1 MQEIYQYVAMYA
13 PTVLTALGT
22 VINYLS
28 VFKGLKQNADNLMS
42 NPKMVALKKELDATR
57 EELALMRSQV
67 NEMVRRQGELINE
80 MSKVV
85 RYESYENGKN
95 DKM

>member
-1 MQEIYQYVAMYA
+1 MTEIYEIVALYA
-13 PTVLTALGT
+13 PTVLLALGT
-22 VINYLS
+22 IINY
-28 VFKGLKQNADNLMS
+28 VKIFVGLKNNAS
-42 NPKMVALKKELDATR
+42 NIMNDPKMIALKKELTTTK

-85 RYESYENGKN
+85 KYEDGKN
-95 DKM
+95 NQM

>member
-1 MQEIYQYVAMYA
+1 MTEIYEIVALYA
-13 PTVLTALGT
+13 PTVLLALGT
-22 VINYLS
+22 IINY
-28 VFKGLKQNADNLMS
+28 VKIFVGLKNNAS
-42 NPKMVALKKELDATR
+42 NIMNDPKMIALKKELTATQ

-85 RYESYENGKN
+85 KYEDGKN
-95 DKM
+95 NQM

>member
-1 MQEIYQYVAMYA
+1 MTEIYEIVALYA
-13 PTVLTALGT
+13 PTVLLALGT
-22 VINYLS
+22 IINY
-28 VFKGLKQNADNLMS
+28 VKIFVGLKNNAS
-42 NPKMVALKKELDATR
+42 NIMNDPKMIALKKELTTTQ

-85 RYESYENGKN
+85 KYEDGKN
-95 DKM
+95 NQM

>member
-1 MQEIYQYVAMYA
+1 MTEIYEIVALYA
-13 PTVLTALGT
+13 PTVLLALGT
-22 VINYLS
+22 IINY
-28 VFKGLKQNADNLMS
+28 VKIFIGLKNNAS
-42 NPKMVALKKELDATR
+42 NIMNDPKMIALKNELTATQ

-85 RYESYENGKN
+85 KYEDGKN
-95 DKM
+95 DQM

>member
-1 MQEIYQYVAMYA
+1 MTEIYEIVALYA
-13 PTVLTALGT
+13 PTVLLALGT
-22 VINYLS
+22 IINY
-28 VFKGLKQNADNLMS
+28 VKIFVGLKNNAS
-42 NPKMVALKKELDATR
+42 NIMNDPKMIALKKELTATK

-85 RYESYENGKN
+85 KYEDGKN
-95 DKM
+95 NQM

>member
-1 MQEIYQYVAMYA
+1 MTDIYEIVALYA
-13 PTVLTALGT
+13 PTVLLALGT
-22 VINYLS
+22 IINY
-28 VFKGLKQNADNLMS
+28 VKIFAGLKNNAS
-42 NPKMVALKKELDATR
+42 NIMNDPKMIALKKELETTK
-57 EELALMRSQV
+57 EELALMRSQI

-85 RYESYENGKN
+85 KYEDGKN

>member
-1 MQEIYQYVAMYA
+1 MTEIYEIVALYA
-13 PTVLTALGT
+13 PTVLLALGT
-22 VINYLS
+22 IINY
-28 VFKGLKQNADNLMS
+28 VKIFVGLKNNAS
-42 NPKMVALKKELDATR
+42 NIMNDPKMIALKNELTATQ

-85 RYESYENGKN
+85 KYEDVGKN
-95 DKM
+95 

>member
-1 MQEIYQYVAMYA
+1 MTEIYEIVALYA
-13 PTVLTALGT
+13 PTVLLALGT
-22 VINYLS
+22 IINY
-28 VFKGLKQNADNLMS
+28 VKIFVGLKNNAS
-42 NPKMVALKKELDATR
+42 NIMNDPKMIALKNELTATQ

-85 RYESYENGKN
+85 KYEDGKN
-95 DKM
+95 NQM

>member
-1 MQEIYQYVAMYA
+1 M
-13 PTVLTALGT
+13 LALGT
-22 VINYLS
+22 IINY
-28 VFKGLKQNADNLMS
+28 VKIFVGLKNNAS
-42 NPKMVALKKELDATR
+42 NIMNDPKMIALKNELTATQ

-85 RYESYENGKN
+85 KYEDGKN
-95 DKM
+95 NQM

>member
-1 MQEIYQYVAMYA
+1 MTEIYEIVALYA
-13 PTVLTALGT
+13 PTVLLALGT
-22 VINYLS
+22 IINY
-28 VFKGLKQNADNLMS
+28 VKIFVGLKNNAS
-42 NPKMVALKKELDATR
+42 NIMNDPKMIALKNELATTK

-85 RYESYENGKN
+85 KYEDGKN
-95 DKM
+95 NQM

>member
-1 MQEIYQYVAMYA
+1 
-13 PTVLTALGT
+13 
-22 VINYLS
+22 
-28 VFKGLKQNADNLMS
+28 MS

-85 RYESYENGKN
+85 RYEDGKN

>member
-1 MQEIYQYVAMYA
+1 MTEIYEIVALYA
-13 PTVLTALGT
+13 PTVLLALGT
-22 VINYLS
+22 IINY
-28 VFKGLKQNADNLMS
+28 VKIFVGLKNNAS
-42 NPKMVALKKELDATR
+42 NIMNDPKMIALKKELITTQ

-85 RYESYENGKN
+85 KYEDGKN
-95 DKM
+95 NQM

>member
-1 MQEIYQYVAMYA
+1 MTEIHEIVALYA
-13 PTVLTALGT
+13 PTVLLALGT
-22 VINYLS
+22 IINY
-28 VFKGLKQNADNLMS
+28 VKIFVGLKNNAS
-42 NPKMVALKKELDATR
+42 NIMNDPKMIALKKELTTTQ

-85 RYESYENGKN
+85 KYEDGKN
-95 DKM
+95 NQM

>member
-1 MQEIYQYVAMYA
+1 MTEIYEIVALYA
-13 PTVLTALGT
+13 PTVLLALGT
-22 VINYLS
+22 IINY
-28 VFKGLKQNADNLMS
+28 VKIFVGLKNNANNIMND
-42 NPKMVALKKELDATR
+42 PKMIALKNELTATQ

-85 RYESYENGKN
+85 KYEDGKN
-95 DKM
+95 DQM

>member
-1 MQEIYQYVAMYA
+1 MTEIYEIVALYA
-13 PTVLTALGT
+13 PTVLLALGT
-22 VINYLS
+22 IINY
-28 VFKGLKQNADNLMS
+28 VKIFVGLKNNAS
-42 NPKMVALKKELDATR
+42 NIMNDPKMIALKKELETTK

-85 RYESYENGKN
+85 KYEDGKN
-95 DKM
+95 NQM

>member
-1 MQEIYQYVAMYA
+1 MTEIYEIVALYA
-13 PTVLTALGT
+13 PTVLLALGT
-22 VINYLS
+22 IINY
-28 VFKGLKQNADNLMS
+28 VKIFVGLKNNAS
-42 NPKMVALKKELDATR
+42 NITNDPKMIALKNELTATQ

-85 RYESYENGKN
+85 KYEDGKN
-95 DKM
+95 NQM

>member
-1 MQEIYQYVAMYA
+1 MQEIYQYIAMYA

-22 VINYLS
+22 VVSYLS
-28 VFKGLKQNADNLMS
+28 VFKGLRQNADNLMS
-42 NPKMVALKKELDATR
+42 NPKMVALKKELETTR

-85 RYESYENGKN
+85 RYEDGKN

>member
-1 MQEIYQYVAMYA
+1 MQGIEQIIAMYA
-13 PTVLTALGT
+13 TTVLTALGT

-28 VFKGLKQNADNLMS
+28 VFKGLRQNADNLMS

-85 RYESYENGKN
+85 RYEDGKN

>member
-1 MQEIYQYVAMYA
+1 MTEIYEIVALYA
-13 PTVLTALGT
+13 PTVLLALGT
-22 VINYLS
+22 IINY
-28 VFKGLKQNADNLMS
+28 VKIFVGLKNNANSIMND
-42 NPKMVALKKELDATR
+42 PKMIALKNELATTK

-85 RYESYENGKN
+85 KYEDGKN
-95 DKM
+95 NQM

>member
-1 MQEIYQYVAMYA
+1 MTEIYEIVALYA
-13 PTVLTALGT
+13 PTVLLALGT
-22 VINYLS
+22 IINY
-28 VFKGLKQNADNLMS
+28 VKIFVGLKNNANNIMNDPNMI
-42 NPKMVALKKELDATR
+42 ALKKELTATQ

-85 RYESYENGKN
+85 KYEDGKN
-95 DKM
+95 NQM

>member
-1 MQEIYQYVAMYA
+1 MTEIYEIVALYA
-13 PTVLTALGT
+13 PTVLLALGT
-22 VINYLS
+22 IINY
-28 VFKGLKQNADNLMS
+28 VKIFVGLKNNAS
-42 NPKMVALKKELDATR
+42 NIMNDPKMIALKKELEITQ

-85 RYESYENGKN
+85 KYEDGKN
-95 DKM
+95 NQM

>member
-1 MQEIYQYVAMYA
+1 MTEIYEIVALYA
-13 PTVLTALGT
+13 PTVLLALGT
-22 VINYLS
+22 IINY
-28 VFKGLKQNADNLMS
+28 VKIFVGLKNNAS
-42 NPKMVALKKELDATR
+42 NIMNDPKMIALKKELTATQ
-57 EELALMRSQV
+57 EELVLMRSQV

-85 RYESYENGKN
+85 KYEDGKN

>member
-1 MQEIYQYVAMYA
+1 MTEIYEIVALYA
-13 PTVLTALGT
+13 PTVLLALGT
-22 VINYLS
+22 IINY
-28 VFKGLKQNADNLMS
+28 VKIFVGLKNNAS
-42 NPKMVALKKELDATR
+42 NIMNDPKMIALKNELTATQ

-85 RYESYENGKN
+85 KYEDGKN